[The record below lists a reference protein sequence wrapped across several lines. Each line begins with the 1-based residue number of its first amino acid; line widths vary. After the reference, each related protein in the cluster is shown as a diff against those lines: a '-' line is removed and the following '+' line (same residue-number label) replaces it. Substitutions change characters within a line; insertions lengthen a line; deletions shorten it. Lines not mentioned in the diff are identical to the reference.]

1 MGRSTVAELITR
13 GMNRN
18 DYNNTGIDSPSKW
31 IDAFNAALQD
41 LAEDIGLQSTTTITF
56 NPSQREYALPDD
68 YFEIMEM
75 YDGFNCL
82 VNKRRL
88 YDYDYSLPQG
98 YYIINKGAN
107 YAVDLLEYN
116 SPQTFTVL
124 YLRYPALLA
133 LVNVQTQKPE
143 VPTIGED
150 ALIEY
155 AIMIALR
162 NNNQIGQSQVVE
174 ERYERLRKK
183 IRDARYR
190 AVMGW

>member
-1 MGRSTVAELITR
+1 MGRSTVFDLIAR

-18 DYNNTGIDSPSKW
+18 EYNQTGIDTPAKW

-41 LAEDIGLQSTTTITF
+41 LTEDIGLEASTTILF
-56 NPSQREYALPDD
+56 DPSQREYTLPDD
-68 YFEIMEM
+68 YFEVKEM
-75 YDGFNCL
+75 YDGFGCP

-88 YDYDYSLPQG
+88 YDYNYWFPQG
-98 YYIINKGAN
+98 YYILNKGAN
-107 YAVDLLEYN
+107 YVIDLFDYN
-116 SPQTFTVL
+116 SAQTFTLL
-124 YLRYPALLA
+124 YIRYPAQLA
-133 LVNVQTQKPE
+133 LADYQILKPE

-162 NNNQIGQSQVVE
+162 NNNQLGQAQVVE

-190 AVMGW
+190 ATVGW